1 MSFFLKKDKQLTKR
15 QKKENK
21 WRTEEASKQMPEVLV
36 LLRLKHWV
44 QGQKVLGL
52 IGEGIQGQT

>member
-1 MSFFLKKDKQLTKR
+1 
-15 QKKENK
+15 
-21 WRTEEASKQMPEVLV
+21 MPEVLV